1 MESVKTGKTNK
12 VGKNTEMAHTKTNK
26 ETHFKQVSAIT
37 NRIRSIGGIFT
48 KIAKK
53 VRELVKK
60 HPKKSSAA
68 LVVLTPVACKRAKEL
83 DDKVQDKSK
92 QAEKENKI
100 NWWKYSG
107 LTIATSLLLA
117 ACSAGDIDKQIELE
131 QEKQKTEQEKKEA
144 ENARD
149 RANKS
154 EIELEQERQKTNKS
168 GIELANSQ
176 IKAEQERQKT
186 EQEKQKANKSEI
198 ELEQQ
203 KQKTINTQRDLIK
216 EQKDFIKETEQNCQE
231 KHGQLFIKR
240 ARIKTGITTGIAIE
254 IEAECKTP
262 KPTKTNQT
270 PIQPKHLPNSKHPH
284 SQRGSKAQELIAYLL
299 FEQKDFIIETE
310 QKCQE
315 KHNQFFIKKAGIK
328 GGAIEV
334 EAECKTPKPT
344 KTNQTPIQPK
354 HLPNSKQ
361 PHSQR
366 GSKAQEL
373 IAYLQKELE
382 SLPYSQKAIAKQVD
396 FYKPSSIAYL
406 ELDPRDFKV
415 TEEWQNE
422 NLKIRSKAQAKML
435 EMRKPQANLSPSQ
448 SFLFVQRIFADINKE
463 IEAAA
468 NTEKKA
474 EKVGYGYS
482 KRV

>member
-12 VGKNTEMAHTKTNK
+12 VGKNAETANTKANK
-26 ETHFKQVSAIT
+26 ETHFKQANAIT
-37 NRIRSIGGIFT
+37 NTLRSIGSFFT

-60 HPKKSSAA
+60 HPKKSNVA
-68 LVVLTPVACKRAKEL
+68 LVVLTHAACKRAKEL

-117 ACSAGDIDKQIELE
+117 ACNVGDIDKQIEL
-131 QEKQKTEQEKKEA
+131 EQEKKEA

-154 EIELEQERQKTNKS
+154 GIELEQERQKTNKS

-186 EQEKQKANKSEI
+186 EQERQKTNKSGI

-203 KQKTINTQRDLIK
+203 RQKAEQEKQKTINTQRDLIK

-231 KHGQLFIKR
+231 KHGQLFIKKT
-240 ARIKTGITTGIAIE
+240 RIKTGITTGIAIE
-254 IEAECKTP
+254 I
-262 KPTKTNQT
+262 
-270 PIQPKHLPNSKHPH
+270 
-284 SQRGSKAQELIAYLL
+284 
-299 FEQKDFIIETE
+299 
-310 QKCQE
+310 
-315 KHNQFFIKKAGIK
+315 
-328 GGAIEV
+328 

-382 SLPYSQKAIAKQVD
+382 SLPYSQKAIAKQVN

-435 EMRKPQANLSPSQ
+435 EMRKTQANLSPFQ
-448 SFLFVQRIFADINKE
+448 SFSIIQNIVADINKE
-463 IEAAA
+463 IKVVA

-474 EKVGYGYS
+474 EKAGYGYS
-482 KRV
+482 KRKGW

>member
-1 MESVKTGKTNK
+1 MFFEKRLVIKSVKTGKTNK
-12 VGKNTEMAHTKTNK
+12 VGKNTETANTKANE

-37 NRIRSIGGIFT
+37 NTIRSIGGFFT
-48 KIAKK
+48 KIVKK

-60 HPKKSSAA
+60 HPKKSRAA
-68 LVVLTPVACKRAKEL
+68 LVVLTHVACKRAKEL

-117 ACSAGDIDKQIELE
+117 ACSVGDTDKQIELE
-131 QEKQKTEQEKKEA
+131 QEKQKTEQEQQKTEQEKQK
-144 ENARD
+144 
-149 RANKS
+149 ANKS
-154 EIELEQERQKTNKS
+154 GIELEQERQKTNKS

-176 IKAEQERQKT
+176 IKAEQEKQKT
-186 EQEKQKANKSEI
+186 EQEKQKTNKSGI

-231 KHGQLFIKR
+231 KHGQLFIKK

-270 PIQPKHLPNSKHPH
+270 PIQPKHLPNSK
-284 SQRGSKAQELIAYLL
+284 
-299 FEQKDFIIETE
+299 
-310 QKCQE
+310 
-315 KHNQFFIKKAGIK
+315 
-328 GGAIEV
+328 
-334 EAECKTPKPT
+334 
-344 KTNQTPIQPK
+344 QPR
-354 HLPNSKQ
+354 
-361 PHSQR
+361 SQR

-382 SLPYSQKAIAKQVD
+382 SLPYSQKAIARQVD

-406 ELDPRDFKV
+406 ELDPRDFNA
-415 TEEWQNE
+415 TGEWQKE

-435 EMRKPQANLSPSQ
+435 EMRSLKPDPQAHLPTSQ
-448 SFLFVQRIFADINKE
+448 SLLFVQKIFADVNKE

-474 EKVGYGYS
+474 EKAGYGYS

>member
-1 MESVKTGKTNK
+1 MESVKTGRTNK
-12 VGKNTEMAHTKTNK
+12 VGKNAETANTKANK

-37 NRIRSIGGIFT
+37 NTLRSIGGIFT

-60 HPKKSSAA
+60 HPKKSKVA
-68 LVVLTPVACKRAKEL
+68 LVVLTHAACKRAKEL

-131 QEKQKTEQEKKEA
+131 QEKQKANKSGIELEQERQKTEQEKQK
-144 ENARD
+144 
-149 RANKS
+149 ANKS

-270 PIQPKHLPNSKHPH
+270 PIQPKHLPNSK
-284 SQRGSKAQELIAYLL
+284 
-299 FEQKDFIIETE
+299 
-310 QKCQE
+310 
-315 KHNQFFIKKAGIK
+315 
-328 GGAIEV
+328 
-334 EAECKTPKPT
+334 
-344 KTNQTPIQPK
+344 
-354 HLPNSKQ
+354 Q

-396 FYKPSSIAYL
+396 FYRPSSIAYL

-435 EMRKPQANLSPSQ
+435 EMRKTQANLSPFQ
-448 SFLFVQRIFADINKE
+448 SFSILQNIVADINKG

-474 EKVGYGYS
+474 EKAGYGYS
-482 KRV
+482 KRM

>member
-12 VGKNTEMAHTKTNK
+12 VGKNAETANTKANK
-26 ETHFKQVSAIT
+26 ETHFKQASAIT
-37 NRIRSIGGIFT
+37 NMIRSIGGIFT

-53 VRELVKK
+53 VRGLVKK
-60 HPKKSSAA
+60 HPKKSNAA
-68 LVVLTPVACKRAKEL
+68 LVVLTHVACKKAKEL

-92 QAEKENKI
+92 QAEKENQI

-117 ACSAGDIDKQIELE
+117 ACSTGDIDKQIELE
-131 QEKQKTEQEKKEA
+131 QEKQKANKSGIELEQERQKTEQEKQK
-144 ENARD
+144 
-149 RANKS
+149 ANKS

-231 KHGQLFIKR
+231 KHGQLFIKK

-270 PIQPKHLPNSKHPH
+270 PIQPKHLPNSKQPR
-284 SQRGSKAQELIAYLL
+284 SQRGSKAQEL
-299 FEQKDFIIETE
+299 
-310 QKCQE
+310 
-315 KHNQFFIKKAGIK
+315 
-328 GGAIEV
+328 V
-334 EAECKTPKPT
+334 
-344 KTNQTPIQPK
+344 
-354 HLPNSKQ
+354 
-361 PHSQR
+361 
-366 GSKAQEL
+366 
-373 IAYLQKELE
+373 AYLQKELE
-382 SLPYSQKAIAKQVD
+382 SLPYSQKAIAKQVN

-415 TEEWQNE
+415 TEEWQKE

-435 EMRKPQANLSPSQ
+435 EMRNPQAHLSASQ
-448 SFLFVQRIFADINKE
+448 SLLLVQKIFADVSKE
-463 IEAAA
+463 IKAVA

-474 EKVGYGYS
+474 EKAGYGYS
-482 KRV
+482 KRM

>member
-1 MESVKTGKTNK
+1 MKSVKTGKTNNK
-12 VGKNTEMAHTKTNK
+12 VGKNAETANTKANK
-26 ETHFKQVSAIT
+26 ETHFKQASVIT
-37 NRIRSIGGIFT
+37 NTLRSIGGIFT

-60 HPKKSSAA
+60 HPKKSNAA
-68 LVVLTPVACKRAKEL
+68 LVVLTHVACKKAKEL

-92 QAEKENKI
+92 QAEKENQI

-117 ACSAGDIDKQIELE
+117 ACSVGDVSEQIELEQEKQKTEQEQQKTSNIETNNQIKVE

-154 EIELEQERQKTNKS
+154 GIELEQE
-168 GIELANSQ
+168 
-176 IKAEQERQKT
+176 
-186 EQEKQKANKSEI
+186 
-198 ELEQQ
+198 
-203 KQKTINTQRDLIK
+203 KQKTIK
-216 EQKDFIKETEQNCQE
+216 EQKDFIKYAEQN
-231 KHGQLFIKR
+231 
-240 ARIKTGITTGIAIE
+240 
-254 IEAECKTP
+254 
-262 KPTKTNQT
+262 
-270 PIQPKHLPNSKHPH
+270 
-284 SQRGSKAQELIAYLL
+284 
-299 FEQKDFIIETE
+299 
-310 QKCQE
+310 CQE
-315 KHNQFFIKKAGIK
+315 KHNQFFIKKSGIK

-334 EAECKTPKPT
+334 EAECKTPKPA

-361 PHSQR
+361 PRSQR

-406 ELDPRDFKV
+406 ELDPRDFNA
-415 TEEWQNE
+415 TEEWQKE

-435 EMRKPQANLSPSQ
+435 EMRSLKPDPQAHLSTSQ
-448 SFLFVQRIFADINKE
+448 SLLLVQKIFADVSKE
-463 IEAAA
+463 IKVVA
-468 NTEKKA
+468 NTEKKV
-474 EKVGYGYS
+474 EKAGYGYS
-482 KRV
+482 KRM

>member
-12 VGKNTEMAHTKTNK
+12 VGKNAETANTKTNK

-37 NRIRSIGGIFT
+37 NTLRSIGGIFT

-60 HPKKSSAA
+60 HPKKSNVA
-68 LVVLTPVACKRAKEL
+68 LVVLTHAACKRAKEL

-92 QAEKENKI
+92 QAEKENQI

-131 QEKQKTEQEKKEA
+131 QEKQKANKSGIELEQERQKTEQEKQK
-144 ENARD
+144 
-149 RANKS
+149 ANKS

-262 KPTKTNQT
+262 KP
-270 PIQPKHLPNSKHPH
+270 
-284 SQRGSKAQELIAYLL
+284 A
-299 FEQKDFIIETE
+299 
-310 QKCQE
+310 
-315 KHNQFFIKKAGIK
+315 
-328 GGAIEV
+328 
-334 EAECKTPKPT
+334 

-361 PHSQR
+361 PRSQR

-406 ELDPRDFKV
+406 ELDPRDFNA
-415 TEEWQNE
+415 TEEWQKE

-435 EMRKPQANLSPSQ
+435 EMRNPQAHLSTSQ
-448 SFLFVQRIFADINKE
+448 SLLFVQKIFADVNKE
-463 IEAAA
+463 IKIVA

-474 EKVGYGYS
+474 EKAGYGYS

>member
-1 MESVKTGKTNK
+1 
-12 VGKNTEMAHTKTNK
+12 MANTKTNK
-26 ETHFKQVSAIT
+26 ETHFKQVSVIT
-37 NRIRSIGGIFT
+37 NTLKSIGGIFT

-60 HPKKSSAA
+60 HPEKSSAA
-68 LVVLTPVACKRAKEL
+68 LVVLTHVACKRAKEL

-117 ACSAGDIDKQIELE
+117 ACSVGDIDKQIEL
-131 QEKQKTEQEKKEA
+131 EQEKKEA

-154 EIELEQERQKTNKS
+154 GIELEQE
-168 GIELANSQ
+168 
-176 IKAEQERQKT
+176 
-186 EQEKQKANKSEI
+186 
-198 ELEQQ
+198 
-203 KQKTINTQRDLIK
+203 KQKTIKT
-216 EQKDFIKETEQNCQE
+216 QKDFIKDLEQNCKE
-231 KHGQLFIKR
+231 NHGQFFIEKGG
-240 ARIKTGITTGIAIE
+240 IKAGIGGIT
-254 IEAECKTP
+254 IEAEAKCKTP

-270 PIQPKHLPNSKHPH
+270 PK
-284 SQRGSKAQELIAYLL
+284 E
-299 FEQKDFIIETE
+299 
-310 QKCQE
+310 
-315 KHNQFFIKKAGIK
+315 
-328 GGAIEV
+328 
-334 EAECKTPKPT
+334 
-344 KTNQTPIQPK
+344 PK

-382 SLPYSQKAIAKQVD
+382 SLPYSQKAIVKQVD

-435 EMRKPQANLSPSQ
+435 EMRKTQANLSPSQ
-448 SFLFVQRIFADINKE
+448 SLLFVQKIFADINKE
-463 IEAAA
+463 IKVVA

-474 EKVGYGYS
+474 EKAGYGYS
-482 KRV
+482 KRM

>member
-1 MESVKTGKTNK
+1 MKKRLAMESVKTGKTNK
-12 VGKNTEMAHTKTNK
+12 VGKNTETADTKANK
-26 ETHFKQVSAIT
+26 ETHFKQASAIT
-37 NRIRSIGGIFT
+37 NTIRSIGSFFT

-60 HPKKSSAA
+60 HPKKSRAA
-68 LVVLTPVACKRAKEL
+68 LVVLTHVACKEAKEL

-92 QAEKENKI
+92 QAEKENQI

-117 ACSAGDIDKQIELE
+117 ACSVGDIDKQIEL
-131 QEKQKTEQEKKEA
+131 EQEKKEA

-154 EIELEQERQKTNKS
+154 GIELEQE
-168 GIELANSQ
+168 
-176 IKAEQERQKT
+176 
-186 EQEKQKANKSEI
+186 
-198 ELEQQ
+198 
-203 KQKTINTQRDLIK
+203 KQKTINTQ
-216 EQKDFIKETEQNCQE
+216 KDFIKYAEQNCQ
-231 KHGQLFIKR
+231 G
-240 ARIKTGITTGIAIE
+240 
-254 IEAECKTP
+254 
-262 KPTKTNQT
+262 N
-270 PIQPKHLPNSKHPH
+270 
-284 SQRGSKAQELIAYLL
+284 
-299 FEQKDFIIETE
+299 
-310 QKCQE
+310 
-315 KHNQFFIKKAGIK
+315 HNQFFIKKAGIK
-328 GGAIEV
+328 GGIAIEV

-361 PHSQR
+361 PRSQR

-406 ELDPRDFKV
+406 ELDPRDFNV
-415 TEEWQNE
+415 TEEWQKE

-435 EMRKPQANLSPSQ
+435 EMRHLKTDPQAHLSTSQ
-448 SFLFVQRIFADINKE
+448 SLLLVQKIFADVNKE
-463 IEAAA
+463 IKVVA
-468 NTEKKA
+468 NTEKKV
-474 EKVGYGYS
+474 EKAGYGYS
-482 KRV
+482 KRM

>member
-1 MESVKTGKTNK
+1 MKSVKTGKTNK
-12 VGKNTEMAHTKTNK
+12 VGKNTEMVNTKTNK

-37 NRIRSIGGIFT
+37 NALRSIGGFFT
-48 KIAKK
+48 KIMKK

-60 HPKKSSAA
+60 HPKKSKVA
-68 LVVLTPVACKRAKEL
+68 LVVLTHAACKRAKEL

-92 QAEKENKI
+92 QAEKENQI

-117 ACSAGDIDKQIELE
+117 ACNAGDIDKQIEL
-131 QEKQKTEQEKKEA
+131 EQEKKEA

-154 EIELEQERQKTNKS
+154 
-168 GIELANSQ
+168 GIELRQEKQKTSNIETNNQ
-176 IKAEQERQKT
+176 IKV
-186 EQEKQKANKSEI
+186 EQEKQK
-198 ELEQQ
+198 
-203 KQKTINTQRDLIK
+203 TIK
-216 EQKDFIKETEQNCQE
+216 EQKDLVKEQKDLVKEQKDLVKEQKDLVKEQKDLVKKAEQNCQE
-231 KHGQLFIKR
+231 
-240 ARIKTGITTGIAIE
+240 
-254 IEAECKTP
+254 
-262 KPTKTNQT
+262 N
-270 PIQPKHLPNSKHPH
+270 H
-284 SQRGSKAQELIAYLL
+284 S
-299 FEQKDFIIETE
+299 
-310 QKCQE
+310 
-315 KHNQFFIKKAGIK
+315 QFFIKKLGIK
-328 GGAIEV
+328 GGIAIEV
-334 EAECKTPKPT
+334 EAECKTPKPA

-361 PHSQR
+361 PRSQR
-366 GSKAQEL
+366 GSKTQEL

-435 EMRKPQANLSPSQ
+435 EMRDLKPDPQAHLSTSQ
-448 SFLFVQRIFADINKE
+448 SLLFVQKIFADINKE
-463 IEAAA
+463 IEASA

-474 EKVGYGYS
+474 EKAGYGYS
-482 KRV
+482 KRM

>member
-1 MESVKTGKTNK
+1 MKSVKTGRTNK
-12 VGKNTEMAHTKTNK
+12 VGKNAETANTKTNK
-26 ETHFKQVSAIT
+26 ETHFKQANAIT
-37 NRIRSIGGIFT
+37 NMIRSIGGFFT

-60 HPKKSSAA
+60 HPKKSNVA
-68 LVVLTPVACKRAKEL
+68 LVVLTHAACKRAKEL

-92 QAEKENKI
+92 QAEKENQI

-117 ACSAGDIDKQIELE
+117 ACNAGDIDKQIELE
-131 QEKQKTEQEKKEA
+131 QEKQKANKSGIELEQERQKTEQEKQKANKSEI
-144 ENARD
+144 ELEQERQKTEQEKQK
-149 RANKS
+149 ANKS

-176 IKAEQERQKT
+176 IKA

-231 KHGQLFIKR
+231 KHGQLFIKK

-270 PIQPKHLPNSKHPH
+270 PIQPKHLPNSKQPR
-284 SQRGSKAQELIAYLL
+284 SQRGSK
-299 FEQKDFIIETE
+299 T
-310 QKCQE
+310 
-315 KHNQFFIKKAGIK
+315 
-328 GGAIEV
+328 
-334 EAECKTPKPT
+334 
-344 KTNQTPIQPK
+344 
-354 HLPNSKQ
+354 
-361 PHSQR
+361 
-366 GSKAQEL
+366 QEL

-382 SLPYSQKAIAKQVD
+382 SLPYSQKAIAKQVN
-396 FYKPSSIAYL
+396 FYRPSSIAYL
-406 ELDPRDFKV
+406 ELDPRDFNV

-435 EMRKPQANLSPSQ
+435 EMRHLKPYPQAHLSTSQ
-448 SFLFVQRIFADINKE
+448 SLLFVQKIFADINKE
-463 IEAAA
+463 IKAVA

-474 EKVGYGYS
+474 EKASYGYS
-482 KRV
+482 KRM

>member
-1 MESVKTGKTNK
+1 MESVKTGRTNK
-12 VGKNTEMAHTKTNK
+12 VGKNTEMAHTKANR

-37 NRIRSIGGIFT
+37 NTLRSIGGIFT

-53 VRELVKK
+53 VRELFKK
-60 HPKKSSAA
+60 HPKKSNAA
-68 LVVLTPVACKRAKEL
+68 LVVLTHVACKRAKEL

-92 QAEKENKI
+92 QAEKENQI

-107 LTIATSLLLA
+107 LTIVASLLLA
-117 ACSAGDIDKQIELE
+117 ACSVGDIDKQIEL
-131 QEKQKTEQEKKEA
+131 EQEKKEA

-154 EIELEQERQKTNKS
+154 GIELEQERQKTNKS

-186 EQEKQKANKSEI
+186 EQERQKTNKSGI

-203 KQKTINTQRDLIK
+203 RQKTEQEKQKTINTQRDLIK

-231 KHGQLFIKR
+231 KHGQLFIKK

-270 PIQPKHLPNSKHPH
+270 PIQPKHLPNP
-284 SQRGSKAQELIAYLL
+284 
-299 FEQKDFIIETE
+299 
-310 QKCQE
+310 
-315 KHNQFFIKKAGIK
+315 
-328 GGAIEV
+328 
-334 EAECKTPKPT
+334 
-344 KTNQTPIQPK
+344 
-354 HLPNSKQ
+354 KQ

-406 ELDPRDFKV
+406 ELDPRDFNV
-415 TEEWQNE
+415 TEEWRKE

-435 EMRKPQANLSPSQ
+435 EMRKPQANLPTSQ
-448 SFLFVQRIFADINKE
+448 SLLFVQKIFADVSKE
-463 IEAAA
+463 IKVVA
-468 NTEKKA
+468 NTEKKV
-474 EKVGYGYS
+474 EKAGYGYS

>member
-12 VGKNTEMAHTKTNK
+12 VGKNAETANTKTNK

-37 NRIRSIGGIFT
+37 NTLRSIGGIFT

-60 HPKKSSAA
+60 HPEKSSAA
-68 LVVLTPVACKRAKEL
+68 LVVLTHAACKRAKEL

-92 QAEKENKI
+92 QAEKENQI
-100 NWWKYSG
+100 NWWKHSG

-117 ACSAGDIDKQIELE
+117 ACNAGDIDKQIELE
-131 QEKQKTEQEKKEA
+131 QEKKEV

-154 EIELEQERQKTNKS
+154 GIELEQQRQKTEQERQKTNKS

-186 EQEKQKANKSEI
+186 NKSGI

-203 KQKTINTQRDLIK
+203 RQKAEQEKQKTINTQRDLIK

-231 KHGQLFIKR
+231 KHGQLFIKK

-254 IEAECKTP
+254 
-262 KPTKTNQT
+262 
-270 PIQPKHLPNSKHPH
+270 
-284 SQRGSKAQELIAYLL
+284 
-299 FEQKDFIIETE
+299 
-310 QKCQE
+310 
-315 KHNQFFIKKAGIK
+315 
-328 GGAIEV
+328 V
-334 EAECKTPKPT
+334 EAECKTPKPA

-361 PHSQR
+361 PRSQR

-382 SLPYSQKAIAKQVD
+382 SLPYSQKAIAKQVN

-406 ELDPRDFKV
+406 ELDPRDFNV
-415 TEEWQNE
+415 TEEWQKE

-435 EMRKPQANLSPSQ
+435 EMRSLKPDPQVHLPTSQ
-448 SFLFVQRIFADINKE
+448 SLLFVQKIFADINKE
-463 IEAAA
+463 IKVVA

-474 EKVGYGYS
+474 EKAGYGYS

>member
-1 MESVKTGKTNK
+1 MKSVKTGKTNK
-12 VGKNTEMAHTKTNK
+12 VGKNTEMANTKTSK

-37 NRIRSIGGIFT
+37 NTLRSIGGIFT

-60 HPKKSSAA
+60 HPKKSKVA
-68 LVVLTPVACKRAKEL
+68 LVILTHVACKRAKEL

-117 ACSAGDIDKQIELE
+117 ACNAGDIDKQIELE
-131 QEKQKTEQEKKEA
+131 QEKQK
-144 ENARD
+144 
-149 RANKS
+149 ANKS
-154 EIELEQERQKTNKS
+154 GIELEQERQKTNKS

-186 EQEKQKANKSEI
+186 EQERQKTNKSGIELEQQRQKTEQEKQKTNKSEI
-198 ELEQQ
+198 ELANSQIKAEQE

-240 ARIKTGITTGIAIE
+240 TRIKTGITTGIAIE

-262 KPTKTNQT
+262 KP
-270 PIQPKHLPNSKHPH
+270 
-284 SQRGSKAQELIAYLL
+284 A
-299 FEQKDFIIETE
+299 
-310 QKCQE
+310 
-315 KHNQFFIKKAGIK
+315 
-328 GGAIEV
+328 
-334 EAECKTPKPT
+334 

-361 PHSQR
+361 PRSQR

-396 FYKPSSIAYL
+396 FYRPSSIAYL

-415 TEEWQNE
+415 TEEWRKE

-435 EMRKPQANLSPSQ
+435 EMRHLKPDPQAHLSTSQ
-448 SFLFVQRIFADINKE
+448 SLLFVQKIFADINKE
-463 IEAAA
+463 IKVVA

-474 EKVGYGYS
+474 EKAGYGYS
-482 KRV
+482 KRM

>member
-1 MESVKTGKTNK
+1 MK
-12 VGKNTEMAHTKTNK
+12 
-26 ETHFKQVSAIT
+26 
-37 NRIRSIGGIFT
+37 R
-48 KIAKK
+48 

-60 HPKKSSAA
+60 HPKKSKAA
-68 LVVLTPVACKRAKEL
+68 LVVLTHVACKKAKEL

-92 QAEKENKI
+92 QAEKENQI

-117 ACSAGDIDKQIELE
+117 ACSVGDTDKQIELE
-131 QEKQKTEQEKKEA
+131 QEKQKTEQEQQKT
-144 ENARD
+144 
-149 RANKS
+149 
-154 EIELEQERQKTNKS
+154 EQEK
-168 GIELANSQ
+168 
-176 IKAEQERQKT
+176 QKT
-186 EQEKQKANKSEI
+186 EQEKQKANKSGIELEQEKQKTEQEKQKTSNNIETNNQIKVEQEQQKTEQEKQKTSNNIETNNQIKVEQEQQKTEQEKQKTNKSEI

-231 KHGQLFIKR
+231 KHGQLFIKK
-240 ARIKTGITTGIAIE
+240 ARIKTGVTTGIAIE

-262 KPTKTNQT
+262 KP
-270 PIQPKHLPNSKHPH
+270 
-284 SQRGSKAQELIAYLL
+284 A
-299 FEQKDFIIETE
+299 
-310 QKCQE
+310 
-315 KHNQFFIKKAGIK
+315 
-328 GGAIEV
+328 
-334 EAECKTPKPT
+334 

-361 PHSQR
+361 PRSQR
-366 GSKAQEL
+366 GSKAQKL

-406 ELDPRDFKV
+406 ELDPRDFNA
-415 TEEWQNE
+415 TEEWQKE

-435 EMRKPQANLSPSQ
+435 EMRSLKPDSQAHLSTSQ
-448 SFLFVQRIFADINKE
+448 SLLFVQKIFADINKE

-474 EKVGYGYS
+474 EKAGYGYS
-482 KRV
+482 KRM

>member
-1 MESVKTGKTNK
+1 MKLVKIGKTNK
-12 VGKNTEMAHTKTNK
+12 VGKNTEMANTKTNK
-26 ETHFKQVSAIT
+26 ETYFKQVSAIT

-53 VRELVKK
+53 VREFVKK
-60 HPKKSSAA
+60 HPKKSNAA
-68 LVVLTPVACKRAKEL
+68 LVVLTHVACKRAKEL

-107 LTIATSLLLA
+107 LTIATSFLLA
-117 ACSAGDIDKQIELE
+117 ACSVGDDKQIELE
-131 QEKQKTEQEKKEA
+131 QEKQKTEQEKQK
-144 ENARD
+144 
-149 RANKS
+149 ANKS
-154 EIELEQERQKTNKS
+154 GIELEQKRQKTEQEKQKTNKS
-168 GIELANSQ
+168 GIEL
-176 IKAEQERQKT
+176 EQERQKT
-186 EQEKQKANKSEI
+186 EQEKQK
-198 ELEQQ
+198 
-203 KQKTINTQRDLIK
+203 TIK
-216 EQKDFIKETEQNCQE
+216 AQKDFIKDLEQNCKE
-231 KHGQLFIKR
+231 NHGQFFIEKVG
-240 ARIKTGITTGIAIE
+240 IKGGIAIE
-254 IEAECKTP
+254 I
-262 KPTKTNQT
+262 
-270 PIQPKHLPNSKHPH
+270 
-284 SQRGSKAQELIAYLL
+284 
-299 FEQKDFIIETE
+299 
-310 QKCQE
+310 
-315 KHNQFFIKKAGIK
+315 
-328 GGAIEV
+328 

-382 SLPYSQKAIAKQVD
+382 SLPYSQKAIAKQVN
-396 FYKPSSIAYL
+396 FYRPSSIAYL
-406 ELDPRDFKV
+406 ELDPRDFNV

-435 EMRKPQANLSPSQ
+435 EMRNPQANLSPFQ
-448 SFLFVQRIFADINKE
+448 SFSIIQNIVADINKE
-463 IEAAA
+463 IEAVA

-482 KRV
+482 KRM

>member
-1 MESVKTGKTNK
+1 MKSVKTAKTNK
-12 VGKNTEMAHTKTNK
+12 VGKNTEMANTKANK
-26 ETHFKQVSAIT
+26 ETHFKQVSVIA
-37 NRIRSIGGIFT
+37 NMIRSIGGIFT

-60 HPKKSSAA
+60 HPKKSKVA
-68 LVVLTPVACKRAKEL
+68 LVVLTHAACKRAKEL

-92 QAEKENKI
+92 QAEKENQI

-117 ACSAGDIDKQIELE
+117 ACNAGDIDKQIELE
-131 QEKQKTEQEKKEA
+131 QEKQKANKSGIELEQERQKTEQEKQK
-144 ENARD
+144 
-149 RANKS
+149 ANKS

-231 KHGQLFIKR
+231 KHGQLFIKKT
-240 ARIKTGITTGIAIE
+240 RIKTGITTGIAIE

-270 PIQPKHLPNSKHPH
+270 PIQPKHLPNSK
-284 SQRGSKAQELIAYLL
+284 
-299 FEQKDFIIETE
+299 
-310 QKCQE
+310 
-315 KHNQFFIKKAGIK
+315 
-328 GGAIEV
+328 
-334 EAECKTPKPT
+334 
-344 KTNQTPIQPK
+344 
-354 HLPNSKQ
+354 Q

-366 GSKAQEL
+366 GSKAKEL

-435 EMRKPQANLSPSQ
+435 EMRKTQAHLLTSQ
-448 SFLFVQRIFADINKE
+448 SFSILQNIVADINKG

-474 EKVGYGYS
+474 EKAGYGYS
-482 KRV
+482 KRM

>member
-1 MESVKTGKTNK
+1 MKSVKTGKTNK
-12 VGKNTEMAHTKTNK
+12 VGKNTETADTKANK
-26 ETHFKQVSAIT
+26 ETHFKQASALT
-37 NRIRSIGGIFT
+37 NTIRSIGGFFT

-60 HPKKSSAA
+60 HPKKSKVA
-68 LVVLTPVACKRAKEL
+68 LVVLTHAACKKAKEL

-92 QAEKENKI
+92 QAEKENQI

-117 ACSAGDIDKQIELE
+117 ACNVGDIDKQIELE
-131 QEKQKTEQEKKEA
+131 QEKQKTEQE
-144 ENARD
+144 
-149 RANKS
+149 
-154 EIELEQERQKTNKS
+154 Q
-168 GIELANSQ
+168 
-176 IKAEQERQKT
+176 QKT
-186 EQEKQKANKSEI
+186 EQEKQKANKSGIELEQEKQKTEQEKQKTSNIETNNQIKVEQEQQKTEQEKQKTNKSEI

-231 KHGQLFIKR
+231 NHSQFFIKKLG
-240 ARIKTGITTGIAIE
+240 IKGGIAIE
-254 IEAECKTP
+254 I
-262 KPTKTNQT
+262 
-270 PIQPKHLPNSKHPH
+270 
-284 SQRGSKAQELIAYLL
+284 
-299 FEQKDFIIETE
+299 
-310 QKCQE
+310 
-315 KHNQFFIKKAGIK
+315 
-328 GGAIEV
+328 

-382 SLPYSQKAIAKQVD
+382 SLPYSQKAIAKQVN

-406 ELDPRDFKV
+406 ELDPRDFNV
-415 TEEWQNE
+415 TEEWQKE

-435 EMRKPQANLSPSQ
+435 KMRNLKPYPQAHLSTSQ
-448 SFLFVQRIFADINKE
+448 SLLFVQKIFADVNKE
-463 IEAAA
+463 IEVAA
-468 NTEKKA
+468 NTEKKV
-474 EKVGYGYS
+474 EKVSYGYS
-482 KRV
+482 KRM

>member
-1 MESVKTGKTNK
+1 MESVKIGKTNK
-12 VGKNTEMAHTKTNK
+12 VSKNTEMANTKTSK
-26 ETHFKQVSAIT
+26 ETHFKQVSTIT
-37 NRIRSIGGIFT
+37 NTLRSIGGIFT
-48 KIAKK
+48 KIVKK
-53 VRELVKK
+53 VRELFKK
-60 HPKKSSAA
+60 HPKKSNVA
-68 LVVLTPVACKRAKEL
+68 LVVLTHVACKRAKEL

-92 QAEKENKI
+92 QAEKENQI

-117 ACSAGDIDKQIELE
+117 ACNAGDIDKQIELE
-131 QEKQKTEQEKKEA
+131 QEKQK
-144 ENARD
+144 
-149 RANKS
+149 ANKS
-154 EIELEQERQKTNKS
+154 GIELEQQRQKTEQERQKTNKS
-168 GIELANSQ
+168 GIELEQQRQKTEQEKQKTNKSEIELANSQ
-176 IKAEQERQKT
+176 IKAEQE
-186 EQEKQKANKSEI
+186 
-198 ELEQQ
+198 

-240 ARIKTGITTGIAIE
+240 TRIKTGITTGIAIE

-262 KPTKTNQT
+262 KPAKTNQT
-270 PIQPKHLPNSKHPH
+270 PIQS
-284 SQRGSKAQELIAYLL
+284 
-299 FEQKDFIIETE
+299 
-310 QKCQE
+310 
-315 KHNQFFIKKAGIK
+315 
-328 GGAIEV
+328 
-334 EAECKTPKPT
+334 
-344 KTNQTPIQPK
+344 K

-366 GSKAQEL
+366 GSKVQEL

-435 EMRKPQANLSPSQ
+435 EMRNVKPDPQAHLPTSQ
-448 SFLFVQRIFADINKE
+448 SFSILQNIVADISKE
-463 IEAAA
+463 IEAVA

-474 EKVGYGYS
+474 EKAGHGYS